1 MSLNS
6 NSFYSKLIVYTVAHS
21 RSHDCPSSSL
31 VFFFLLNLS
40 CLPLMCTSLST
51 QWNQPWQQLHHISR
65 PIPATMMYS
74 TERAPKKRS
83 RKRLKKGGKKKQ
95 NQRVKNDICCCWAT
109 SSPPGNDLGFQV
121 SKSEDRLG
129 RVRQTLKGAITTV
142 EKGRVTKRT
151 EKRKKNS
158 SDIIRGLGLR
168 SKMDEEQ
175 SDYPHRDRLLW
186 QVEMTWCCGFKRWHR
201 PRVFSCL

>member
-1 MSLNS
+1 M
-6 NSFYSKLIVYTVAHS
+6 TV
-21 RSHDCPSSSL
+21 L
-31 VFFFLLNLS
+31 LLLWWFFFFVKSILS
-40 CLPLMCTSLST
+40 SFDVHLTVNTVKSAVTAAAPH
-51 QWNQPWQQLHHISR
+51 QPTHPGDHDVQHWACSKEKIQ
-65 PIPATMMYS
+65 
-74 TERAPKKRS
+74 EEVKKR
-83 RKRLKKGGKKKQ
+83 REKKKQ

-158 SDIIRGLGLR
+158 SDIIRGLGLE